1 MGLHDGAAV
10 SQTFRYRAAR
20 QDGALVSGVIESPTS
35 AEATRRLGER
45 ELFVLALDPDASVHA
60 TMSPSASRRDLALV
74 FRSLASLVAA
84 GVPVAKAL
92 TATEPLTHGPLR
104 EAMVE
109 ARRELGEGRTLAQAF
124 AQTGVFPP
132 LVIGMV
138 RAGERGSLL
147 GPALEEVATH
157 LELEADM
164 VAKVRQALAYP
175 VLLLVAGAASVLVI
189 TTIVVP
195 RFAVIL
201 GDLGQQLPPTTR
213 LLLRGSQFLRVDG
226 WLLLL
231 ISAVL
236 LGWSAHRFSSL
247 ERRRRL
253 LDLLLRLP
261 LLGPLRHALGSARLC
276 RALGGMLAA
285 GMPLLP
291 AMQSAREALGDDAL
305 AHRLDRA
312 ADLVAQGTPL
322 TLAMEREEVLVPSAL
337 QLVAVGESSG
347 RLAVMARRAGDL
359 AAQEADRALRTL
371 TGMLEPALIVAFG
384 GIVAFVAAALLQAV
398 YAVRPGG
405 M

>member
-1 MGLHDGAAV
+1 M
-10 SQTFRYRAAR
+10 SQTFQYRAAR
-20 QDGALVSGVIESPTS
+20 QDGALVTGVIESPTS
-35 AEATRRLGER
+35 AEASRRLGER
-45 ELFVLALDPDASVHA
+45 ELFVLALDPAPSA
-60 TMSPSASRRDLALV
+60 QPSAGPSASRRDLALV

-92 TATEPLTHGPLR
+92 TATEPLTRGLLR
-104 EAMVE
+104 AALVD
-109 ARRELGEGRTLAQAF
+109 ARRELGEGRTLAQSLQQA
-124 AQTGVFPP
+124 GVFPP
-132 LVIGMV
+132 IVIGMV

-157 LELEADM
+157 LELEAEM

-175 VLLLVAGAASVLVI
+175 MLLLVAGAVSILVI

-201 GDLGQQLPPTTR
+201 GDLGQKLPPTTR
-213 LLLRGSQFLRVDG
+213 LLLSGSQLIRADG
-226 WLLLL
+226 WVLLLL
-231 ISAVL
+231 CAAL
-236 LGWSAHRFSSL
+236 LGWAAHHFSAVD
-247 ERRRRL
+247 RRRRL

-261 LLGPLRHALGSARLC
+261 LVGPLRHALGSARVC

-312 ADLVAQGTPL
+312 ADLVAQGSPL
-322 TLAMEREEVLVPSAL
+322 TAAMEHAQVLVPSAL

-384 GIVAFVAAALLQAV
+384 GVVAFVAAALLQAV